1 MKNGGSPLQPAHS
14 PWMGAKR
21 RRHGSDRTGRCEPL
35 VLHLPWLV
43 VCAWAQSQPRMSPIG
58 STPRMSFAEELEM
71 TAALCHSCESVW
83 LNAELPS
90 AVNGDLSECWLGVNT
105 TCWDC
110 RRDYPSSTC
119 SHAYFHSHPAP
130 VSGRFSFCSGHSATN
145 VDEMSSFAW
154 MRVMYAA

>member
-1 MKNGGSPLQPAHS
+1 
-14 PWMGAKR
+14 
-21 RRHGSDRTGRCEPL
+21 
-35 VLHLPWLV
+35 
-43 VCAWAQSQPRMSPIG
+43 MSPIG

-154 MRVMYAA
+154 MRVIAWRSQVCLPLYGRHLGNTNSAWEASDYADRTQPDAFWLRFYKEGTSRRREQWTV